1 MAQLLAKEDAEM
13 RCTGAKVLSLMLRG
27 KLSIK
32 SDPGVS
38 TFLASGGQ
46 AALVRCLEQEKC
58 CREVEMGGLWLQERG
73 GARVYLQDLLDEMEG
88 IRYNP

>member
-1 MAQLLAKEDAEM
+1 M

-27 KLSIK
+27 KLNIK
-32 SDPGVS
+32 TDPGVS

-46 AALVRCLEQEKC
+46 AALQGCMEQENR

-73 GARVYLQDLLDEMEG
+73 GARVYLQELLDEMQG
-88 IRYNP
+88 IHYNLCPRAD